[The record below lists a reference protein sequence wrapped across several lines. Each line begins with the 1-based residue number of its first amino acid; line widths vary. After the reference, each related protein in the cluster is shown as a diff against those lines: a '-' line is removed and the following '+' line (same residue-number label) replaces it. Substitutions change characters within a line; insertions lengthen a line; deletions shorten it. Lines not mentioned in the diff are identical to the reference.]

1 MNIRA
6 LLKTVGFALALTGVA
21 QASHLTWTSQ
31 FSGSPLAKLGFNSYN
46 NGSWGWV
53 TSYSNVFDITGVGGF
68 NPLTMT
74 IDSAVASFA
83 FADDNDSHEEWV
95 DITLGGSL
103 FMHQEVDGSHPYSSY
118 AWYSDSLGLGLL
130 ADLQADGKL
139 SFTVQI
145 LDTVK
150 ATRWKSNKVE
160 DTYLKVA
167 KLVAKGHENPPHK
180 VPDHSNTVILMGA
193 AMLSLV
199 ALRKHLAR
207 RA

>member
-6 LLKTVGFALALTGVA
+6 LLKTVGLALALTGVA
-21 QASHLTWTSQ
+21 QASDLTWTSQ
-31 FSGSPLAKLGFNSYN
+31 FSGSPLKFLNFNNVSA
-46 NGSWGWV
+46 GSHY
-53 TSYSNVFDITGVGGF
+53 YSNTFDITPSGF

-83 FADDNDSHEEWV
+83 FADDGDSYEEWV
-95 DITLGGSL
+95 DITLAGNL
-103 FMHQEVDGSHPYSSY
+103 FINEEVDGAHPSSSY
-118 AWYSDSLGLGLL
+118 AWYSDSLGVTLL

-139 SFTVQI
+139 AFKVQL
-145 LDTVK
+145 LDTV
-150 ATRWKSNKVE
+150 RYNKE

-180 VPDHSNTVILMGA
+180 VPDESNTVILMGA
-193 AMLSLV
+193 AMLSLI
-199 ALRKHLAR
+199 ALRKRFAR